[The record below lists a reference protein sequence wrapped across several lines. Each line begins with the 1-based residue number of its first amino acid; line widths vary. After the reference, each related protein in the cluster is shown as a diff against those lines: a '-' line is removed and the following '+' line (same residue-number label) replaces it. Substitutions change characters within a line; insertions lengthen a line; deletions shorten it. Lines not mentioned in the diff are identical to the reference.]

1 LNKDQV
7 FFNNIYS
14 QIYLSTLLLYNPVI
28 NLYYLNMNEL
38 ISQWNNPEIIKQL
51 NLLKEKILKEE
62 YKEYKKEWGG
72 AGIIVTSNK
81 EDDRKADIKII
92 TKHAKPITYLL
103 YKLKDIYKEYIDY
116 SNKREF
122 YAYVVNIIDKE
133 GLEREENS
141 GKILIHIIDKLSG

>member
-1 LNKDQV
+1 
-7 FFNNIYS
+7 
-14 QIYLSTLLLYNPVI
+14 
-28 NLYYLNMNEL
+28 MNEL